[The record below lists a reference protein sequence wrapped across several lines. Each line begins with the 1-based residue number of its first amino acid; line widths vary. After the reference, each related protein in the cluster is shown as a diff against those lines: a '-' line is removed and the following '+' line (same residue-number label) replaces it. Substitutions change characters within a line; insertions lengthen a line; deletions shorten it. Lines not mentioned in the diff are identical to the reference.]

1 MDETGEM
8 RRFNTNSASHTI
20 EVKTKE
26 YDFGVP
32 SSDKRLQKVYVTHK
46 AGDNLTLAVAYDG
59 GAFPGTN
66 KFSSTALSTSGT
78 MTQTSFVP
86 TTVENCKSMQFKI
99 TGTAEADFELE
110 DITVVYR
117 RKGVR

>member
-1 MDETGEM
+1 M
-8 RRFNTNSASHTI
+8 
-20 EVKTKE
+20 
-26 YDFGVP
+26 
-32 SSDKRLQKVYVTHK
+32 YVTHK

-59 GAFPGTN
+59 CAFPGTN
-66 KFSSTALSTSGT
+66 KCSSTALSTSGT

-99 TGTAEADFELE
+99 AGTAEADFELE

>member
-1 MDETGEM
+1 
-8 RRFNTNSASHTI
+8 
-20 EVKTKE
+20 
-26 YDFGVP
+26 
-32 SSDKRLQKVYVTHK
+32 
-46 AGDNLTLAVAYDG
+46 
-59 GAFPGTN
+59 
-66 KFSSTALSTSGT
+66 

>member
-1 MDETGEM
+1 M
-8 RRFNTNSASHTI
+8 
-20 EVKTKE
+20 
-26 YDFGVP
+26 P

-59 GAFPGTN
+59 GAFPVTN

-99 TGTAEADFELE
+99 TAEQQRQILN
-110 DITVVYR
+110 
-117 RKGVR
+117 